1 MNRVQ
6 LWILDKTPANWQ
18 SISDLK
24 KLCAFLPLRHIIK
37 MERTQ
42 DKQVI
47 NITEPL
53 MNQSTN

>member
-1 MNRVQ
+1 M
-6 LWILDKTPANWQ
+6 PANWQ

-24 KLCAFLPLRHIIK
+24 NFVHFALRQYYK

-47 NITEPL
+47 NITESL
-53 MNQSTN
+53 MNRINELMSPR

>member
-1 MNRVQ
+1 M
-6 LWILDKTPANWQ
+6 ILIEAQTGK

-24 KLCAFLPLRHIIK
+24 TLCISAFVANIIK

-47 NITEPL
+47 NIT
-53 MNQSTN
+53 NR

>member
-1 MNRVQ
+1 M
-6 LWILDKTPANWQ
+6 ILDRDAANWQ

-24 KLCAFLPLRHIIK
+24 KTLCISAFAANIIK

-53 MNQSTN
+53 MNRINE